1 MMYVTEQLPG
11 STYDDSEHPNSL
23 RLFGGKQ
30 KKRNTTDMEAKKQI
44 KKIGKRALS
53 TLEKEITV
61 SLPTTSD

>member
-1 MMYVTEQLPG
+1 
-11 STYDDSEHPNSL
+11 
-23 RLFGGKQ
+23 LFGGKQ